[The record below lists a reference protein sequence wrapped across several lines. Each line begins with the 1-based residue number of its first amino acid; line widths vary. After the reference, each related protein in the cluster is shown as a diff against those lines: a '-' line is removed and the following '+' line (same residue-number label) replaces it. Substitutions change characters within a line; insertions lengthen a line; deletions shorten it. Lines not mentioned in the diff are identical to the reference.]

1 MSEPNQHQIRHA
13 EFLNTC
19 QTTRS
24 FYKMPFLIN
33 QFACVHV
40 YSISQ
45 CCSHPFSR
53 KEFSQPTLR
62 CIRIPPWGQHTKK
75 AVHTPISVSGTTTS
89 EESTNS
95 EVTNKYSQ
103 EASLTSLSR
112 NLNKCDAF
120 TKNRLRP
127 PACRA
132 KKKAA
137 ALCNHSSSFQT
148 CLVLFSFLVY
158 ALGYI
163 DIWFSFYLYPGEPS

>member
-1 MSEPNQHQIRHA
+1 MCIQSANVVAIHFQGKN
-13 EFLNTC
+13 FL
-19 QTTRS
+19 S
-24 FYKMPFLIN
+24 PPLDA
-33 QFACVHV
+33 FA
-40 YSISQ
+40 
-45 CCSHPFSR
+45 SHPG
-53 KEFSQPTLR
+53 
-62 CIRIPPWGQHTKK
+62 GQHTKK
-75 AVHTPISVSGTTTS
+75 AVQQLPRNQQTRKI
-89 EESTNS
+89 
-95 EVTNKYSQ
+95 TNKYSQ

-137 ALCNHSSSFQT
+137 ALCKHSSSFQT
-148 CLVLFSFLVY
+148 CSVLFSFLVY